1 MIKKIELK
9 TLQHLIIRVL
19 KLTSSRKSMLFTDQM
34 VLVKALLVK
43 FLLKYINF
51 HNAILI
57 GKMEFL
63 WMCSYTT
70 RNSVKKIILSRCLGC
85 LH

>member
-1 MIKKIELK
+1 MIKKIEIKDIATFDHKGIEIDELK
-9 TLQHLIIRVL
+9 KVNVIYGSNGTG
-19 KLTSSRKSMLFTDQM
+19 
-34 VLVKALLVK
+34 
-43 FLLKYINF
+43 NF

>member
-1 MIKKIELK
+1 MIKKIEIKDIATFDHKGIEIDELK
-9 TLQHLIIRVL
+9 KVNVIYGSNGTGKSTVSKVL
-19 KLTSSRKSMLFTDQM
+19 AQ
-34 VLVKALLVK
+34 VHK
-43 FLLKYINF
+43 FPQCHID
-51 HNAILI
+51 